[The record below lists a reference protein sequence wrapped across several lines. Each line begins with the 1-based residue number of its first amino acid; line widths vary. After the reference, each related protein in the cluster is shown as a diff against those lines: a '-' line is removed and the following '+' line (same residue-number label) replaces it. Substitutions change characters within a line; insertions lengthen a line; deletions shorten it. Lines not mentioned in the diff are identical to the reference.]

1 MKNKSLGW
9 WVVLSLSASA
19 CGVQDMSETE
29 SQNGSSLQR
38 PSTITADKTLPPAGQ
53 AFFGV
58 TEEDF
63 SPPESSITSFST
75 PDENGNYLGSVAL
88 KITATDVGSG
98 VKEITY
104 YLGGASTGGGTVTGS
119 TVYVPLIE
127 NAGLTTVIYYS
138 RDKAGNVEE
147 AKSFDVN
154 IVFDQPGVSCLPV
167 NLDEYNLFVLGNYTG
182 GHDVQG
188 KVAAGGNVSMQS
200 FAVGAGL
207 PATDTS
213 NVLVVGGNLNVSN
226 GTIYGDTYYG
236 GTLTTNQSATV
247 RRGTLSQ
254 GTPFNFTSLGSDL
267 QTLSAQL
274 NDLPVTATARI
285 EPWGGLFLKGSDPKL
300 NVFELNASIFSNTR
314 YMELEAPADSRIVV
328 NIHGPSASFSNFS
341 QHNFRGGINQT
352 GILYNFVDATQI
364 HATSFGFWGTVLA
377 PLADITFNNGS
388 WDGGIYANSMT
399 GTAEGHIN
407 PLKDFEFCEGSENN
421 Y

>member
-1 MKNKSLGW
+1 MKNNSLGW

-19 CGVQDMSETE
+19 CGVQDLSEME
-29 SQNGSSLQR
+29 AQDGSSLQR
-38 PSTITADKTLPPAGQ
+38 PSTITADKARPPSGEATY
-53 AFFGV
+53 GV
-58 TEEDF
+58 AAEDY

-98 VKEITY
+98 VQEITY
-104 YLGGASTGGGTVTGS
+104 YLVGASTGSGTVTGS

-127 NAGLTTVIYYS
+127 NAGLTTVIYYA

-167 NLDEYNLFVLGNYTG
+167 NLDDYNLFVLGNYTG

-207 PATDTS
+207 PATNT
-213 NVLVVGGNLNVSN
+213 NHVLVVGGNLNVSN

-236 GTLTTNQSATV
+236 GSLTTNQSATV
-247 RRGTLSQ
+247 RRGTLNQ
-254 GTPFNFTSLGSDL
+254 GTPFNFTSLSSDL
-267 QTLSAQL
+267 QTLSSQL
-274 NDLPVTATARI
+274 SNDLAVNATPRI
-285 EPWGGLFLKGSDPKL
+285 EPWGGLFLKGNDPKL
-300 NVFELNASIFSNTR
+300 NVFSLNASIFSTTR

-328 NIHGPSASFSNFS
+328 NIYGPSASFSNFS
-341 QHNFRGGINQT
+341 QHNFRGGIDQT

-364 HATSFGFWGTVLA
+364 TASGFGFWGTVLA

-388 WDGGIYANSMT
+388 WDGGIYANSLT
-399 GTAEGHIN
+399 GNAEGHIN
-407 PLKDFEFCEGSENN
+407 PLKDFEFCEGQNN